1 MPQAATFESLSVPF
15 QDRTS
20 TERILLATFIH
31 ENRDQG
37 LATPFTFDR
46 AHRGP
51 AETLPGQEARHGP

>member
-1 MPQAATFESLSVPF
+1 MPQTATIESLPVAF

-20 TERILLATFIH
+20 TERILFATFIH
-31 ENRDQG
+31 ENRNQG

-46 AHRGP
+46 AYRGP